1 MDWKI
6 NHFRLTTMKSVKTV
20 PVRSPHTATS
30 SCLLQEWLVLTGS
43 WACRSQ
49 FGHESSGHPLDI
61 KTGGLRNI
69 SLLPGELWRPAMC
82 RKTRAS
88 KELDGVLSE
97 AKSLVPEDPKAY
109 PFDPYLVGLT
119 WQYHF
124 FTGRSC
130 LHHLSSY
137 SRHVMGKGAVSLS
150 QTGRCQQKWTTFLG
164 RIYKVN
170 PLNCRSAGCF
180 ECRNL
185 HSNACFLG
193 GNNPK

>member
-1 MDWKI
+1 MDWTI
-6 NHFRLTTMKSVKTV
+6 NHLRLATMKSVKTV

-82 RKTRAS
+82 RKPRAS

-97 AKSLVPEDPKAY
+97 AKSLVPEDPEACRPSKWNPY
-109 PFDPYLVGLT
+109 PSDPYQQ
-119 WQYHF
+119 WD
-124 FTGRSC
+124 
-130 LHHLSSY
+130 
-137 SRHVMGKGAVSLS
+137 SLDNTIS
-150 QTGRCQQKWTTFLG
+150 
-164 RIYKVN
+164 
-170 PLNCRSAGCF
+170 SAGHASITF
-180 ECRNL
+180 P
-185 HSNACFLG
+185 AIAG
-193 GNNPK
+193 M